1 MAQRELKLIF
11 DAVNEILTITV
22 DAFAK
27 GDNEAAKRIEPLEE
41 TIDSLVEI
49 MRSHHI
55 ERLKTGNC
63 GTQSGISFVEALTNM
78 ERIADHCSNIAVCL
92 IQVHQDSFE
101 THEYLNTLK
110 NSDDRAFA
118 DMYEN
123 YKSEYALP

>member
-1 MAQRELKLIF
+1 MVDLLKKQL
-11 DAVNEILTITV
+11 
-22 DAFAK
+22 
-27 GDNEAAKRIEPLEE
+27 KR
-41 TIDSLVEI
+41 
-49 MRSHHI
+49 RHI
-55 ERLKTGNC
+55 ERLQRGECTTEMG
-63 GTQSGISFVEALTNM
+63 FVFSDIITDC
-78 ERIADHCSNIAVCL
+78 ERVADHCSNIAVCL